1 MSVTPDE
8 AAAGHFFSMPVS
20 KGDTPPIVSGFSLYT
35 KPLLCILNRRGP
47 TPQQQKRH
55 ADCPSPAMRYR
66 CNFSE
71 RIDEM
76 CKLRSATLLSAL
88 TIAAGLLLTREAPAA
103 DAVTF
108 VTDFGFN
115 GRHAYYYVALDKGYY
130 KDAGMDVKIVRGQGS
145 TDAVKQVASG
155 TAQFGFA
162 DTSAVIFAKANDG
175 IPIKLVSVIYAK
187 PPHAIYVLKE
197 SGITKPKDLEGR
209 KLADTAFSA
218 MPKMFGAY
226 AKAAGIDASK
236 VTWVVAGSDALPGM
250 LSLGRVDGIGQYTV
264 GEPLLKKAAAPK
276 DIVALTYS
284 DAGLDY
290 YGSGIV
296 TMDSTLQSNPDL
308 VKRFIAATLR
318 GLKDAMANPQQAG
331 EIMHKYHREVDEGV
345 ARDETVKVGQL
356 ATVAGAPMG
365 SIDAPRLQRTI
376 DVVAGAYSLKN
387 PVKPEDIYAPGFV
400 PK

>member
-1 MSVTPDE
+1 MANQHVVTRV
-8 AAAGHFFSMPVS
+8 A
-20 KGDTPPIVSGFSLYT
+20 IVGSILGFLWS
-35 KPLLCILNRRGP
+35 
-47 TPQQQKRH
+47 Q
-55 ADCPSPAMRYR
+55 
-66 CNFSE
+66 
-71 RIDEM
+71 
-76 CKLRSATLLSAL
+76 SAV
-88 TIAAGLLLTREAPAA
+88 AA
-103 DAVTF
+103 DNVTF

-130 KDAGMDVKIVRGQGS
+130 KSAGLDVKIVRGQGS

-175 IPIKLVSVIYAK
+175 IPVKLVSVIYAK

-276 DIVALTYS
+276 DIVQLAYS
-284 DAGLDY
+284 DVGLDY

-296 TMDSTLQSNPDL
+296 TMESTLQSDPDM
-308 VKRFIAATLR
+308 VKRFVAATLH
-318 GLKDAMANPQQAG
+318 GLKDAMANPKEAG

-356 ATVAGAPMG
+356 ANVSGAPLG
-365 SIDAPRLQRTI
+365 SIDSSRLQRTI
-376 DVVAGAYSLKN
+376 GVVAGAYSLKN
-387 PVKPEDIYAPGFV
+387 AVAPDDIYAAGFV

>member
-1 MSVTPDE
+1 MANQHVITRV
-8 AAAGHFFSMPVS
+8 A
-20 KGDTPPIVSGFSLYT
+20 IVGSILGFLWS
-35 KPLLCILNRRGP
+35 
-47 TPQQQKRH
+47 Q
-55 ADCPSPAMRYR
+55 
-66 CNFSE
+66 
-71 RIDEM
+71 
-76 CKLRSATLLSAL
+76 SAV
-88 TIAAGLLLTREAPAA
+88 AA
-103 DAVTF
+103 DNVTF

-130 KDAGMDVKIVRGQGS
+130 KSAGLDVKIVRGQGS

-175 IPIKLVSVIYAK
+175 IPVKLVSVIYAK

-276 DIVALTYS
+276 DIVQLAYS
-284 DAGLDY
+284 DVGLDY

-296 TMDSTLQSNPDL
+296 TMESTLQSNPDM
-308 VKRFIAATLR
+308 VKRFVAATLH
-318 GLKDAMANPQQAG
+318 GLKDAMANPKEAG

-356 ATVAGAPMG
+356 ANVSGAPLG
-365 SIDAPRLQRTI
+365 SIDSSRLQRTI

-387 PVKPEDIYAPGFV
+387 AVAPDDIYAAGFV

>member
-1 MSVTPDE
+1 MANQHVVTRV
-8 AAAGHFFSMPVS
+8 A
-20 KGDTPPIVSGFSLYT
+20 IVGSILGFLWS
-35 KPLLCILNRRGP
+35 
-47 TPQQQKRH
+47 Q
-55 ADCPSPAMRYR
+55 
-66 CNFSE
+66 
-71 RIDEM
+71 
-76 CKLRSATLLSAL
+76 SAV
-88 TIAAGLLLTREAPAA
+88 AA
-103 DAVTF
+103 DNVTF

-130 KDAGMDVKIVRGQGS
+130 KSAGLDVKIVRGQGS

-175 IPIKLVSVIYAK
+175 IPVKLVSVIYAK

-276 DIVALTYS
+276 DIVQLAYS
-284 DAGLDY
+284 DVGLDY

-296 TMDSTLQSNPDL
+296 TMESTLQSDPDM
-308 VKRFIAATLR
+308 VKRFVAATLH
-318 GLKDAMANPQQAG
+318 GLKDAMANPKEAG

-356 ATVAGAPMG
+356 ATVSGAPLG
-365 SIDAPRLQRTI
+365 SIDSSRLQRTI

-387 PVKPEDIYAPGFV
+387 AVEPGDIYAAGFV